1 MGGEKTQI
9 DLERLRYE
17 IQNLN
22 NRKELYFVLR
32 DELSKKGWWKF
43 KGRGN
48 PRKGYKG
55 MRTKKGGDN
64 L

>member
-1 MGGEKTQI
+1 MGGEKSQI

-17 IQNLN
+17 IQHLN
-22 NRKELYFVLR
+22 NRKDLYFILR
-32 DELSKKGWWKF
+32 DELIKKDWWKF

-55 MRTKKGGDN
+55 MRTKKESK
-64 L
+64 